1 MWGDIVTEV
10 AAAPVW
16 AQVAMVV
23 FAILSV
29 MVITAPA
36 RQRREFG
43 GKFEQLARGA
53 GVAIARGRTRWPESF
68 ALTIDGRTL
77 EVVHDYRSRGGGG
90 SVRGPSGHVLM
101 LRTSLRSPRWEVHGI
116 EIQPGVPAWLRS
128 GAVSSGDAAF
138 DARFYVRQDGVP
150 VREGWLDPMTT
161 DAVATFYNVA
171 HADGPTW
178 VSAQQLVHVVPPPW
192 EYVLTTSLRQ
202 QLRALAGLASAL
214 ERTAGYRV
222 PPA

>member
-1 MWGDIVTEV
+1 MWGDFV
-10 AAAPVW
+10 AAFTAAPVW

-29 MVITAPA
+29 MVLTAPA

-53 GVAIARGRTRWPESF
+53 GAPTSRGRTPWPESF
-68 ALTIDGRTL
+68 TVTIDGRVI

-101 LRTSLRSPRWEVHGI
+101 FRTPLRSPRWEVHGI
-116 EIQPGVPAWLRS
+116 EIQPGVPGWLRS

-150 VREGWLDPMTT
+150 VREGWLDPLTA
-161 DAVATFYNVA
+161 DAITAVYNVA

-192 EYVLTTSLRQ
+192 EYVAATTLRQ